1 VPASPPA
8 ELQGPALEDL
18 ALLAACGPL
27 TLGGFL
33 LEVCGR
39 HADREALVLDD
50 PLRGGTT
57 VRWSYAA
64 LEREARRVARALL
77 AHGLGKGSR
86 VATLMANRPEAVA
99 AFFGAALAGAVV
111 VPLSTFSTRAELAQ
125 LLAHSDASVLLAQ
138 TTMGRRSFAA
148 DLAALA
154 GPGAGPRHDVAL
166 PHLRHVF
173 VLGPEADRA
182 GLPGWDD
189 FLHAGD
195 AVPAELVDAVVR
207 ATAPSDP
214 GLVIHSSGT
223 TATPKGVLHHHRA
236 PTLQFWLQAGL
247 FGRHEGTRMWSALP
261 LFWTAGINTAMGA
274 TLAAGGCWVMQEGFD
289 AGTALQLLERE
300 RVTEPYTLP
309 HQATALAEHPDWER
323 TDLSS
328 LRCVF
333 GKSVFARHPTVTGDP
348 GWQMPVGWG
357 MSETCA
363 FICAHPS
370 TSPRET
376 MKASLG
382 TLLPGNRLKVV
393 DPDTGR
399 TVAVGEDGELLVQ
412 GPTLMEHY
420 VGLSREEC
428 FDRDGWFRT
437 GDVGH
442 VDAAGH
448 VHWTGRRTEMIKSGG
463 ANISPA
469 EIEVQLRAHPDVRLA
484 RVLAVPDP
492 RLEQVALLCLELVA
506 GAEQDADAITA
517 FLRERVSAYKVPRQ
531 VLFFAAG
538 EIPLTASGT
547 KVRDDALRELVAA
560 RLPHPTG
567 AR

>member
-1 VPASPPA
+1 VPAPPPA
-8 ELQGPALEDL
+8 ELQGPALAGL
-18 ALLAACGPL
+18 PLLAECGPL

-50 PLRGGTT
+50 RLRGGTT
-57 VRWSYAA
+57 VRWSYAD

-173 VLGPEADRA
+173 VLGPEPDRH
-182 GLPGWDD
+182 GLPGWEE
-189 FLHAGD
+189 LLATGD
-195 AVPAELVDAVVR
+195 PVPEVLVDAVVQ

-214 GLVIHSSGT
+214 GLVIYSSGT

-236 PTLQFWLQAGL
+236 PTLQFWLQAEL

-289 AGTALQLLERE
+289 AGTALHLLERE

-309 HQATALAEHPDWER
+309 HQATALAEHPDWAR

-333 GKSVFARHPTVTGDP
+333 GKSVFARHLTVTGDP

-382 TLLPGNRLKVV
+382 TLLPGNRLRVV

-428 FDRDGWFRT
+428 FDPDGWFRT

-442 VDAAGH
+442 VDADGH

-484 RVLAVPDP
+484 RVLAVPDS

-547 KVRDDALRELVAA
+547 KVRDDALRELVRARAA
-560 RLPHPTG
+560 EG